1 MLSKANY
8 FRPLYI
14 AVGIWKESGY
24 SSIVYFAAIMGIS
37 PTLYEAMKVDG
48 ANKLQE
54 LRYVTFP
61 GMAPTPRSS

>member
-24 SSIVYFAAIMGIS
+24 SSIVYFCGDHGHIAHA
-37 PTLYEAMKVDG
+37 V
-48 ANKLQE
+48 
-54 LRYVTFP
+54 
-61 GMAPTPRSS
+61 